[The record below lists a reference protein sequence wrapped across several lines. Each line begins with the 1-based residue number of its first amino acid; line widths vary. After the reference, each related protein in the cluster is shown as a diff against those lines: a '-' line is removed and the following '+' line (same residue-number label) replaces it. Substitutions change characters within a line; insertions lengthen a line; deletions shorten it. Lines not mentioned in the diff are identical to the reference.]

1 MSCLGP
7 VPSKN
12 QVDWRRRSTVFSK
25 PDRRKMQGS
34 LATGRRI
41 RIFSP
46 NVEAAQFDYHLPKES
61 IAQIPAE
68 RRDQSRLLLVN
79 RSTGQV
85 ADHLFRELPD
95 LFPQPTTCFRNT
107 VSVLKARIY
116 AERSGGGTVECL
128 LLNPADQSPATRWWC
143 LLRPG
148 KRLPEGA
155 TFAKDDAFAATVV
168 EKNAEGMALVEFS
181 LRRHASVAGLA
192 DEFGEMPL
200 PPYIKR
206 DENDPRKKDDNERY
220 QTIYADPEKP
230 FAAAAPTAGLHFTP
244 NVLERMRTS
253 GVQFEDLSLHV
264 GLGTFKPIQTELV
277 ESHVMHE
284 EYYEIP
290 ERTRSALQE
299 KNGRLKLAV
308 GTTSLRAME
317 DFYRFSRKNVIP
329 TSGAF
334 GRNADI
340 FIYPPDVFT
349 TDALLTNFHLPRSTL
364 LCLVSA
370 FLTPGSTDGI
380 SWLKQLYNAALKRGY
395 RFYSYGDA
403 MLIL

>member
-1 MSCLGP
+1 MSI
-7 VPSKN
+7 SI
-12 QVDWRRRSTVFSK
+12 F
-25 PDRRKMQGS
+25 
-34 LATGRRI
+34 AT
-41 RIFSP
+41 

-61 IAQIPAE
+61 IAQVPAD

-95 LFPQPTTCFRNT
+95 LFPQPVTCFRNT

-116 AERSGGGTVECL
+116 GERSGGGSVECL
-128 LLNPADQSPATRWWC
+128 LLNPAEQASDHQWWC

-148 KRLPEGA
+148 KRLPVDS
-155 TFAKDDAFAATVV
+155 TFALPDIFSATVL
-168 EKNAEGMALVEFS
+168 EKNEEGMALVRFDLKKHS
-181 LRRHASVAGLA
+181 SVTELA
-192 DEFGEMPL
+192 DECGEMPL

-206 DENDPRKKDDNERY
+206 EQDDPRKELDNERY
-220 QTIYADPEKP
+220 QTIYADPQKP

-244 NVLERMRTS
+244 SVVERMRAN
-253 GVQFEDLSLHV
+253 GARFEDIALHV

-277 ESHVMHE
+277 ESHIMHE

-290 ERTRSALQE
+290 EQARLAMQA
-299 KNGRLKLAV
+299 KDGRLKLAV

-317 DFYRFSRKNVIP
+317 DFHRFARKNGIP
-329 TSGAF
+329 EKGTF
-334 GRNADI
+334 GKNADL
-340 FIYPPDVFT
+340 FIYPPDVFS
-349 TDALLTNFHLPRSTL
+349 TDALLTNFHLPKSTL

-380 SWLKQLYNAALKRGY
+380 SWLKQLYSAALNRGY

>member
-1 MSCLGP
+1 M
-7 VPSKN
+7 
-12 QVDWRRRSTVFSK
+12 
-25 PDRRKMQGS
+25 
-34 LATGRRI
+34 RI
-41 RIFSP
+41 SIFSH
-46 NVEAAQFDYHLPKES
+46 NVEAAQFDYHLPRES
-61 IAQIPAE
+61 IAQVPAE

-95 LFPQPTTCFRNT
+95 LFPQPVTCFKNT
-107 VSVLKARIY
+107 VSVLKARIF
-116 AERSGGGTVECL
+116 AERAGGGSVECL
-128 LLNPADQSPATRWWC
+128 LLNPVDPSSATRWWC

-148 KRLPEGA
+148 KRLPVGSV
-155 TFAKDDAFAATVV
+155 FSSGDAFSATVL
-168 EKNAEGMALVEFS
+168 EKNEEGMALVEFD
-181 LRRHASVAGLA
+181 LKQHASVTQLA
-192 DEFGEMPL
+192 DALGEMPL

-206 DENDPRKKDDNERY
+206 EENDPRKVDDMERY
-220 QTIYADPEKP
+220 QTVYADPDKP
-230 FAAAAPTAGLHFTP
+230 HAAAAPTAGLHFTP
-244 NVLERMRTS
+244 NVIERMRA
-253 GVQFEDLSLHV
+253 GGIQFEELTLHV
-264 GLGTFKPIQTELV
+264 GLGTFKPIQTEQV

-290 ERTRSALQE
+290 EQTRRALQARD
-299 KNGRLKLAV
+299 GRLKLAV

-317 DFYRFSRKNVIP
+317 DFYRYSRKNKVP
-329 TSGAF
+329 SSGVF
-334 GRNADI
+334 SKNADI
-340 FIYPPDVFT
+340 FIYPPDVFS

-380 SWLKQLYNAALKRGY
+380 SWLKQLYNAALRRGY